1 MPLLIWKSILIRKLV
16 SNHIVL
22 FFQDSSIRWIMLIS
36 REFCFHLSMSF
47 NTKRGYGGDF
57 TFCKVIFNDIQ
68 GQVWS
73 AHPDHS
79 SLFLP
84 WRNRDLRVPEKQ
96 AFLSGGISKICH
108 EQMPFRSCF
117 FSHRWSAYRLYLKRA
132 GKSKVSPQG
141 DFEVLW
147 VPEIISAGVR
157 HCRLS
162 RLTVGVMGWSAC

>member
-73 AHPDHS
+73 AHLDHS

-96 AFLSGGISKICH
+96 AFLSGGISNYAMNKC
-108 EQMPFRSCF
+108 PFSLVSSPIAEAHTDCIWRGQGRARF
-117 FSHRWSAYRLYLKRA
+117 PLK
-132 GKSKVSPQG
+132 G
-141 DFEVLW
+141 
-147 VPEIISAGVR
+147 ISR
-157 HCRLS
+157 C
-162 RLTVGVMGWSAC
+162 CECQK